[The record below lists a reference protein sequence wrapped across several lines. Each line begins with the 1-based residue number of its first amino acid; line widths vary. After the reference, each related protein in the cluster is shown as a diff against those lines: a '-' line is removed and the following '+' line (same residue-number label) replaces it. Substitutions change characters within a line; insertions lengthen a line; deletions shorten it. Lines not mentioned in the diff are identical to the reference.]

1 MSNACARRYLSTG
14 SGGESKQT
22 LQPIRPEISPTTLG
36 LPHPGPAFTELAR
49 LGTTDTAP
57 APLAGSRVA
66 SRKSGPSDRCLQD
79 STSRLCTC
87 PKASTNNTHWHGV
100 APVHHSTLTAAF
112 LCESIAHF
120 TIKQTKRTNSQ
131 LSPCMYT
138 GITLQKGIIP
148 TTSTTNSKS
157 KLRLPVIASGALTVL
172 PRGEGPISS
181 SSIANDQ
188 NEDEDEDGKTK
199 TKNKEQN
206 IHHHRNFKLSFKL
219 MAMINNKINRTLTRM
234 YTVEHWA

>member
-1 MSNACARRYLSTG
+1 MSNACAHDNLSTG
-14 SGGESKQT
+14 SGGESKQA

-57 APLAGSRVA
+57 APLTGSRVA

-79 STSRLCTC
+79 STSRLCTTC
-87 PKASTNNTHWHGV
+87 PKASTNNTHWWHV
-100 APVHHSTLTAAF
+100 APVHHSTLT
-112 LCESIAHF
+112 CESIAHF

-138 GITLQKGIIP
+138 GITLQKGKIP
-148 TTSTTNSKS
+148 TTSLYYKFQIKTS
-157 KLRLPVIASGALTVL
+157 LASDRTHWALTVS
-172 PRGEGPISS
+172 PRGEGPISSS

-188 NEDEDEDGKTK
+188 NEDQNEDGKTK
-199 TKNKEQN
+199 TKAKNKTTIIIATSN
-206 IHHHRNFKLSFKL
+206 CHSS
-219 MAMINNKINRTLTRM
+219 
-234 YTVEHWA
+234 

>member
-1 MSNACARRYLSTG
+1 MSNACAHDNLSTG
-14 SGGESKQT
+14 SGGESKQA
-22 LQPIRPEISPTTLG
+22 LQPVRPEISPTTLG
-36 LPHPGPAFTELAR
+36 LPHPGPAFTEPR

-79 STSRLCTC
+79 STSRLCTTC

-112 LCESIAHF
+112 LCEIIAHF
-120 TIKQTKRTNSQ
+120 TIKQTKRTNSH

-157 KLRLPVIASGALTVL
+157 KLRLPVIAPTASG
-172 PRGEGPISS
+172 P
-181 SSIANDQ
+181 
-188 NEDEDEDGKTK
+188 
-199 TKNKEQN
+199 
-206 IHHHRNFKLSFKL
+206 
-219 MAMINNKINRTLTRM
+219 
-234 YTVEHWA
+234 

>member
-1 MSNACARRYLSTG
+1 MFSPQTQVISSNEQCARRYLSTG
-14 SGGESKQT
+14 SSGKSKQA

-36 LPHPGPAFTELAR
+36 LPHPAFTEPR
-49 LGTTDTAP
+49 TTDTGR
-57 APLAGSRVA
+57 LA

-79 STSRLCTC
+79 SSSRLCTTC

-138 GITLQKGIIP
+138 GITLQKGKIP
-148 TTSTTNSKS
+148 TTSLYYKFQIKTS
-157 KLRLPVIASGALTVL
+157 LASDRTHWALTVS
-172 PRGEGPISS
+172 PRGEGQFHHHQSPMT
-181 SSIANDQ
+181 
-188 NEDEDEDGKTK
+188 KTK
-199 TKNKEQN
+199 TKTKTKMEKQKQKQRTKNKTTIIIATSN
-206 IHHHRNFKLSFKL
+206 CHSS
-219 MAMINNKINRTLTRM
+219 
-234 YTVEHWA
+234 

>member
-1 MSNACARRYLSTG
+1 MSNAHADISPLEAA
-14 SGGESKQT
+14 GESKQT

-36 LPHPGPAFTELAR
+36 LPHPAFTEPR
-49 LGTTDTAP
+49 LRTTDTAP
-57 APLAGSRVA
+57 APLTGSRVA
-66 SRKSGPSDRCLQD
+66 CRKSGPSDRCLQD

-87 PKASTNNTHWHGV
+87 PKASTNTLHQ
-100 APVHHSTLTAAF
+100 STFTAF
-112 LCESIAHF
+112 LCESITHF

-148 TTSTTNSKS
+148 TTSLYYKFQIKTS
-157 KLRLPVIASGALTVL
+157 LASDRTHCALTVS

-188 NEDEDEDGKTK
+188 NEDEDGKTK
-199 TKNKEQN
+199 TKAKNKEQN
-206 IHHHRNFKLSFKL
+206 IHHHRNFNLSFKL
-219 MAMINNKINRTLTRM
+219 MAMIK
-234 YTVEHWA
+234 

>member
-1 MSNACARRYLSTG
+1 MFSPQTQVISSNEQCMRTIISPLEAAG
-14 SGGESKQT
+14 KSKQT

-79 STSRLCTC
+79 SSSRLCTTC
-87 PKASTNNTHWHGV
+87 PKASTNTLHQ
-100 APVHHSTLTAAF
+100 STFTAF

-148 TTSTTNSKS
+148 TTSLYYK
-157 KLRLPVIASGALTVL
+157 
-172 PRGEGPISS
+172 
-181 SSIANDQ
+181 
-188 NEDEDEDGKTK
+188 
-199 TKNKEQN
+199 
-206 IHHHRNFKLSFKL
+206 F
-219 MAMINNKINRTLTRM
+219 
-234 YTVEHWA
+234 